1 MFRPFNRT
9 GEDFMLI
16 SGTSPGKVESVTQFA
31 AKVFNELHQA
41 IITQEQ
47 GAVKGDVDAIHDM
60 RVAIRR
66 LRVALSNFSVC
77 FSREDL
83 DRVRRNL
90 EHLADALGGVR
101 DFDVMIAAMELAL
114 TTQPPADHQAIKSF
128 IRRLRSRRRR
138 QLRRLVDY
146 LRGEEYTGFKRQ
158 ASIIEPKETVHNIHF
173 SAQQDKHGQ
182 AA

>member
-1 MFRPFNRT
+1 
-9 GEDFMLI
+9 MLM
-16 SGTSPGKVESVTQFA
+16 SGTSPGEVESVTQFT

-47 GAVKGDVDAIHDM
+47 GALKGDPEAIHAM

-77 FSREDL
+77 FFREDL
-83 DRVRRNL
+83 NRVRGNL

-101 DFDVMIAAMELAL
+101 DFDVMITAMELAL
-114 TTQPPADHQAIKSF
+114 TTHPPADHQAIKSF
-128 IRRLRSRRRR
+128 IRRLQSRRRR
-138 QLRRLVDY
+138 QLRRLTDY
-146 LRGEEYTGFKRQ
+146 LRGDEYAGFKRQ
-158 ASIIEPKETVHNIHF
+158 PSIIEPKETVQNIQV
-173 SAQQDKHGQ
+173 SAQEKHGQ